1 MSKTIEITLDEHCTQ
16 AIENAMTSGI
26 YTDHNAVIHEALA
39 LLEKKQAEERLTQE
53 LQKGID
59 SGFDHD
65 FDYPEWLRELN
76 QNATG

>member
-39 LLEKKQAEERLTQE
+39 LLEKKQAEETEVGYVQ
-53 LQKGID
+53 
-59 SGFDHD
+59 S
-65 FDYPEWLRELN
+65 
-76 QNATG
+76 